1 MLRLL
6 FWPVTLLMDAAG
18 LLLHL
23 TGRAVG
29 FIVGLVLAVAGGA
42 LCCTIIGALAGI
54 PLGLLGLG
62 LMAKCFW

>member
-6 FWPVTLLMDAAG
+6 FWPVTLLMDVAG

-29 FIVGLVLAVAGGA
+29 FIVGLVLAVVGGA